1 MNPSTAK
8 FAPLNLHMTT
18 SSRKK
23 NQNHSFNL
31 PKGPKVRILPG
42 KGKKR
47 IEETQNH
54 TEPQEFYRTVGTL
67 QEVRTMLLCKPL
79 CVLV

>member
-31 PKGPKVRILPG
+31 PTRPKVRILPG

-67 QEVRTMLLCKPL
+67 QEVRTVLLCKPL